1 MPIDFPASP
10 TNGQT
15 YTYNGVLYTYTAQGM
30 WTSAGIAG
38 LPAAPFDAM
47 AYSGMQINGS
57 MEVSQELGLGAP
69 PTSLDANLKFIAD
82 GWKVDFSTAT
92 GGASANGQQVTDAPP
107 GYSNSIKVVVTG
119 ADLTPTASAE
129 CGIFQFVEGYR
140 IARLGFGTANAQ
152 PMSIAFWIKAHRP
165 GLYSGSVRS
174 GVGDRS
180 YPYPITVNAADTWEY
195 KTVTIPGDTL
205 GTWAKD
211 NASGMRLSFSAM
223 EGSGYLGAPNTWFAG
238 NLKGVTGM
246 INGVGVAGDTFQIT
260 GVVILPG
267 IQAPTAAQSPLIM
280 RPYDQELLTC
290 QRYYRKLGGGVLADI
305 LLAGYQVA
313 GQVLSTSF
321 PLIPNM
327 RTTPTVARFGTW
339 VDNGVSVT
347 SYFASSVALG
357 WQLTA
362 STTGA
367 VSSYT
372 NAGGGLALDARL

>member
-57 MEVSQELGLGAP
+57 MDVSQELGLGAP

-267 IQAPTAAQSPLIM
+267 IQAPTAAQSSLIM

-290 QRYYRKLGGGVLADI
+290 MRYYEKVPVGTGSNRLLGTYAATPQSSAVVWSFKAQKRVNPTIVLA
-305 LLAGYQVA
+305 G
-313 GQVLSTSF
+313 G
-321 PLIPNM
+321 
-327 RTTPTVARFGTW
+327 
-339 VDNGVSVT
+339 
-347 SYFASSVALG
+347 SS
-357 WQLTA
+357 
-362 STTGA
+362 GA
-367 VSSYT
+367 VDSLSVDYAMVT
-372 NAGGGLALDARL
+372 VVNTYAIIFGGSTADARL